1 MENKYVLE
9 KEIGK
14 GLVMLANIVAGG
26 LMFGQVFDEH
36 FSVEMFFVGLAFTI
50 ILYISTGR
58 FFKRI
63 K

>member
-14 GLVMLANIVAGG
+14 GLVMLANIVAGA
-26 LMFGQVFDEH
+26 LVFGKAFDKE
-36 FSVEMFFVGLAFTI
+36 FDFIIFIIGFIFTI
-50 ILYISTGR
+50 VFYTSAGI